1 MNNINRNSDESV
13 KLEISKSIGLF
24 SYKYGGTH
32 NFEKQKCLFDL
43 FNLKVPNNGYSKV
56 KTSKVFDK
64 LVVDFPEELM
74 NGDID
79 DENEYLISWETGYP
93 DLNVMAAE
101 KFYQDKKPCW
111 FVVYQIHALQSV
123 YTTTAKYWEY
133 RVPQI
138 SIVRTTI

>member
-1 MNNINRNSDESV
+1 
-13 KLEISKSIGLF
+13 
-24 SYKYGGTH
+24 
-32 NFEKQKCLFDL
+32 
-43 FNLKVPNNGYSKV
+43 
-56 KTSKVFDK
+56 
-64 LVVDFPEELM
+64 M

-101 KFYQDKKPCW
+101 KFYQDEKPCW